1 MIRALCAAMP
11 VVLDTMAKHTIFLT
25 SPIEPEH
32 VARIAA
38 AATPAVEVIFEP
50 DLLPPVRYI
59 ADHKGVPGFART
71 PQQEAR
77 WRAHLQRAT
86 ILWDFPA
93 GPVDR
98 GGGLSL
104 APHVRWVQTTSSGVG
119 QMVRD
124 FGLSESEIIV
134 TTARGVHAR
143 PLAEFAMMA
152 LLNHA
157 KRYPFLKEEQKAH
170 RWERYC
176 GTTLAGQTLLVVG
189 AGKVGAEV
197 GRFAKAF
204 GMTVLAVVRRL
215 SDDRRAELHADEVHA
230 LDALGDIVPRADA
243 IVVAAPHT
251 PATEGMVSRSVIA
264 RMKPGVV
271 FVNIGRGQLV
281 DEQALIE
288 ALQSGLIGLAALDV
302 AQIEP
307 LPPDSPLWDLPN
319 VLISPHSASTVAT
332 ENEAI
337 TEIFCRNIPLFL
349 TGETAAMTNVL
360 DKAEL
365 Y

>member
-1 MIRALCAAMP
+1 
-11 VVLDTMAKHTIFLT
+11 MAKHTIFLT

-32 VARIAA
+32 VARIEA
-38 AATPAVEVIFEP
+38 AATSAVEVVFEP
-50 DLLPPVRYI
+50 DLLPSIRYI
-59 ADHKGVPGFART
+59 ADHKGVADFTRT
-71 PQQEAR
+71 PEQEAR
-77 WRAHLQRAT
+77 WHAYLQRAT

-93 GPVDR
+93 GPVNR

-119 QMVRD
+119 PMVRD
-124 FGLSESEIIV
+124 FGLSESDVIV

-152 LLNHA
+152 LLTYA
-157 KRYPFLKEEQKAH
+157 KRYPFLKQEQMAH

-176 GTTLAGQTLLVVG
+176 GTSLAGQTLLVVG

-197 GRFAKAF
+197 GRLAKAF
-204 GMTVLAVVRRL
+204 GMTVLAVVRSP
-215 SDDRRAELHADEVHA
+215 SDARRAELHADEVHG
-230 LDALGDIVPRADA
+230 LDSLEQVIPRADA

-251 PATEGMVSRSVIA
+251 PATEGMISRSVIA

-271 FVNIGRGQLV
+271 FINIGRGQLV

-288 ALQSGLIGLAALDV
+288 ALQSGRVGLAALDV

-307 LPPDSPLWDLPN
+307 LPADSPLWDLPN
-319 VLISPHSASTVAT
+319 VLISPHSASTVAS

-349 TGETAAMTNVL
+349 AGQTAAMTNVL
-360 DKAEL
+360 DKAQL